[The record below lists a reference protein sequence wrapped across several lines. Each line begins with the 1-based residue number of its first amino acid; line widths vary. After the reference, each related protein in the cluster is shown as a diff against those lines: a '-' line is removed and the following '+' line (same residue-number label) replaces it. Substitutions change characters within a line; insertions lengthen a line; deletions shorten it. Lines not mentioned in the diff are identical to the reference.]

1 MYACRHKYCI
11 LCTYVSY
18 TYDLTADVR
27 TCAPSSLIAET
38 ISMT

>member
-1 MYACRHKYCI
+1 MYACRYKYCI
-11 LCTYVSY
+11 LCTYVPY